1 MRWRKTNTGE
11 PLSVSVSYLSK
22 HNMLRSGFTGTLS
35 WSRRGVRIGSVS
47 YSCSCDELQLTYTVT
62 DTITRQQ
69 AKQCQSIQLSRSA
82 CHFGGYRS
90 WFVCPRV
97 GCGRRVASLYS
108 VGGLFF
114 CRHCHQLGYE
124 SQQVCI
130 TDRHTLKADKIRDK
144 LKWDA
149 GILNGTGLK
158 PKGMHWRTYWRLYA
172 EHQRIVGGI
181 CAAINKRFKLGLD
194 DPLLSPLSFAEV
206 QTTDF
211 S

>member
-1 MRWRKTNTGE
+1 MRWCKTNTGE

-22 HNMLRSGFTGTLS
+22 HNMLASGYSGSLS
-35 WSRRGVRIGSVS
+35 WSRRGVKIGSID
-47 YSCSCDELQLTYTVT
+47 YSCCDDAVQLTYTVT
-62 DTITRQQ
+62 DNATQQ
-69 AKQCQSIQLSRSA
+69 QTKHSYPVQLSRSA
-82 CHFGGYRS
+82 CHFGGSRS

-97 GCGRRVASLYS
+97 GCVRRVASLYS

-124 SQQVCI
+124 SQQVCAM
-130 TDRHTLKADKIRDK
+130 DRLTLKADKIRDK

-172 EHQRIVGGI
+172 EHQRLVGGV
-181 CAAINKRFKLGLD
+181 CAAMNKRFKLGLD
-194 DPLLSPLSFAEV
+194 DPLRFDP
-206 QTTDF
+206 
-211 S
+211 

>member
-1 MRWRKTNTGE
+1 VGWHRKTNTGE
-11 PLSVSVSYLSK
+11 PLTVSVSYLSK
-22 HNMLRSGFTGTLS
+22 ARMLDSGYHGSLS
-35 WSRRGVRIGSVS
+35 WSRRGVRIGSVG
-47 YSCSCDELQLTYTVT
+47 YSCSGDALQLTYTVT

-97 GCGRRVASLYS
+97 GCGRRVASLYM
-108 VGGLFF
+108 VGGLFW
-114 CRHCHQLGYE
+114 CRHCHQLNYE

-172 EHQRIVGGI
+172 EHQRIVGGVF
-181 CAAINKRFKLGLD
+181 AAINKRFKLGLD
-194 DPLLSPLSFAEV
+194 DPLRFDP
-206 QTTDF
+206 
-211 S
+211 